1 MAHGSRLI
9 RRWVGRIELVFASL
23 NRRCNFFY
31 LTKNENENEYWQ
43 SFGTGLMLRF
53 ARAWGTQPSRVYLRK
68 VTLQTPL
75 APHLFLTANTACS
88 SLRYST
94 MSDSEGEAFDLN
106 GASGG
111 SDSDDFRPPTK
122 KVR

>member
-1 MAHGSRLI
+1 
-9 RRWVGRIELVFASL
+9 
-23 NRRCNFFY
+23 
-31 LTKNENENEYWQ
+31 
-43 SFGTGLMLRF
+43 MLRVSRMAF
-53 ARAWGTQPSRVYLRK
+53 VAWGSQPSRVSLGRAT
-68 VTLQTPL
+68 VQSPL
-75 APHLFLTANTACS
+75 APHLFLTTNTACS

-111 SDSDDFRPPTK
+111 SDSDDFLPITK